1 MRPESLFPYFALIT
15 SLPGIGPRIGKY
27 IEKLAGG
34 HIVDLLWHLPRDI
47 IDRQYCPKIIDAEI
61 GRIATLNVKI
71 IKHHPTNDRKRPYR
85 ITCGD
90 DTGEITLIFFRGD
103 KKWFLNQ
110 MPEGEM
116 RIISGRLDSYN
127 DIKQM
132 PHPDYILPIERIDE
146 MPKIEAVYQLMAG
159 VTPKTLYKAINSSLR
174 RVKKLPEWQD
184 SDYITQQKWQPWHL
198 SLLTTHKPQNIM
210 DISSDNPARQR
221 LAFDELLANQLA
233 LAIMRQQ
240 VKKQSGII
248 INGDGKLRQKILN
261 SLPFELTK
269 CQKRSLDEIYQ
280 DMKQPSRMLRLLQ
293 GDVGSGKTIVALLAM
308 LNAIECDG
316 QAALMAPT
324 EILAKQHFKTIAP
337 LCDVIDINVGLLTGR
352 DKGKRRDKIL
362 TDLSNGK
369 ISILIG
375 THALFQADIRFKALT
390 LAIIDE
396 QHRFGVQQRLA
407 LAKKGNGVDMLV
419 MTATPIPRTLMMSAY
434 GDLDDS
440 RLVQKP
446 AGRKEIETI
455 VINNNRLDEVIN
467 AVERK
472 ITQGAK
478 IYWVCP
484 LVEESDQLD
493 LAAAEARHRQLSNHF
508 KKDKVAL
515 IHGRMKAKEKDA
527 AMKSFSDGN
536 VNLLVA
542 TTVIEVGVDVPSA
555 TVMVIEHAERFGL
568 AQLHQ
573 LRGRIGRG
581 VVQSTCILL
590 RSEKLTDTAR
600 ERLKILSKS
609 NDGFL
614 IAEKDLE
621 LRGAGEVLGTR
632 QSGLPHMRLADFAI
646 HGDLIKAAADDA
658 KLILLKDPKLT
669 SERGKALRILLY
681 LFERDSAIANLQSG

>member
-1 MRPESLFPYFALIT
+1 MRPESLFPYFTAIT
-15 SLPGIGPRIGKY
+15 SLTGIGPRIGKY
-27 IEKLAGG
+27 IEKLAGP
-34 HIVDLLWHLPRDI
+34 HIVDLLWHLPREI
-47 IDRQYCPKIIDAEI
+47 TDRQYCPKIIDAEI

-71 IKHHPTNDRKRPYR
+71 IKHHPSNDRKRPYR

-110 MPEGEM
+110 LPEGET
-116 RIISGRLDSYN
+116 RIISGRLDAYN

-132 PHPDYILPIERIDE
+132 AHPDYILPIDRIGE

-159 VTPKTLYKAINSSLR
+159 VTPKTLYKAIASSLKN
-174 RVKKLPEWQD
+174 VKQLPEWQD
-184 SDYITQQKWQPWHL
+184 SDYIKQQKWQSWHL
-198 SLLTTHKPQNIM
+198 SLLSAHKPQNIF
-210 DISSDNPARQR
+210 DISSDSPARQR

-269 CQKRSLDEIYQ
+269 CQIRSLNEIYK

-308 LNAIECDG
+308 LNAIECGG
-316 QAALMAPT
+316 QTALMAPT

-337 LCDVIDINVGLLTGR
+337 LANIIGINIGLLTGR
-352 DKGKRRDKIL
+352 DKGKARDKIL
-362 TDLSNGK
+362 INLKNGQ

-375 THALFQADIRFKALT
+375 THALFQADVKFKSLT

-396 QHRFGVQQRLA
+396 QHKFGVHQRLA
-407 LAKKGNGVDMLV
+407 LAKKGNGIDMLV

-440 RLVQKP
+440 RLLEKP

-472 ITQGAK
+472 ITEGAK

-493 LAAAEARHRQLSNHF
+493 LAAAEARHRQLAKHF
-508 KKDKVAL
+508 GKDKVAL
-515 IHGRMKAKEKDA
+515 VHGRMKANEKDD
-527 AMKSFSDGN
+527 AMSSFSDGN
-536 VNLLVA
+536 VNLLVS
-542 TTVIEVGVDVPSA
+542 TTVIEVGVDVPAA

-581 VVQSTCILL
+581 AAQSTCILL
-590 RSEKLTDTAR
+590 RSKKLSDMAR
-600 ERLKILSKS
+600 ARLKILSQS

-632 QSGLPHMRLADFAI
+632 QSGLPNMRLADFAI
-646 HGDLIKAAADDA
+646 HGHLIKAAADDA

-669 SERGKALRILLY
+669 SQRGQALRILLY